1 MVKRLG
7 HGIIRTQIQHTDSV
21 TDLTARRQN
30 NHRRVI
36 FRRAV
41 RAQKAAPIPVGQHDI
56 QQNQVV
62 FTRLY
67 KGRRVSNLSCVI
79 NSMAIKTNA
88 RRNSVRKLE
97 IVFDQKVF
105 HRARQLSLQVTGLCQ
120 VTMIV
125 YRHGAVRRTATKR
138 ENKMKTLK
146 MGRRALMATA
156 IATFGLGNAAFA
168 DGHQVLDDIHFLIP
182 GGAGGGWD
190 GTARGTGEALTEAG
204 LVGSASYENMSGGG
218 GGVAIG
224 YMIENAESLDNT
236 LMVNSTPIV
245 IRSLTG
251 VFPHNFRDLTL
262 VSGTIGDYAAIVV
275 GKDSPINS
283 MDDLLAAWDADQN
296 GTPIGGG
303 SVPGGMDHLVAAM
316 VMEAS
321 GRDALGVNYIPYDAG
336 GTAMAALLSGEI
348 AALSTGFSEAVDLS
362 NAGEV
367 KIIGVTADER
377 VDAAPD
383 AMTMMEQGIDT
394 TFVNWRGFFAA
405 PGLADDKL
413 EAYKTAIAAMY
424 DTPEWEAVRA
434 RNGWVNIHNP
444 GDEFEAFLEE
454 QETVIGDLMRK
465 LGFL

>member
-1 MVKRLG
+1 M
-7 HGIIRTQIQHTDSV
+7 TT
-21 TDLTARRQN
+21 
-30 NHRRVI
+30 
-36 FRRAV
+36 
-41 RAQKAAPIPVGQHDI
+41 
-56 QQNQVV
+56 
-62 FTRLY
+62 FT
-67 KGRRVSNLSCVI
+67 
-79 NSMAIKTNA
+79 
-88 RRNSVRKLE
+88 
-97 IVFDQKVF
+97 
-105 HRARQLSLQVTGLCQ
+105 
-120 VTMIV
+120 
-125 YRHGAVRRTATKR
+125 
-138 ENKMKTLK
+138 

-156 IATFGLGNAAFA
+156 IATLGLGTPAFA
-168 DGHQVLDDIHFLIP
+168 DGHQVLDEVHFIIP

-190 GTARGTGEALTEAG
+190 GTARGTGEALTNAG
-204 LVGSASYENMSGGG
+204 LVGTATYENMSGGG

-224 YMIENAESLDNT
+224 YMIENAASLENT

-251 VFPHNFRDLTL
+251 VFPYNFSDLTL

-275 GKDSPINS
+275 GKDSPINN
-283 MDDLLAAWDADQN
+283 MDELLAAWDADPA

-362 NAGEV
+362 NQGEV
-367 KIIGVTADER
+367 KIIGVTADAR

-394 TFVNWRGFFAA
+394 TFVNWRGFFGA
-405 PGLADDKL
+405 PGMSDEKLAQYQ
-413 EAYKTAIAAMY
+413 AAIAAMY
-424 DTPEWEAVRA
+424 DTEEWETVRA

-444 GDEFEAFLEE
+444 GDDFEAFLVE
-454 QETVIGDLMRK
+454 QEQVIGDLMRK